1 MIIIENIR
9 QENLNQALKKLKKK
23 WEDSGTLLEWR
34 DRKYFEKPSSKK
46 RKQKEQAVRKQLKRA
61 KVNLEFKNT
70 KNIPK
75 KYIGI

>member
-23 WEDSGTLLEWR
+23 WEDSGTLLELR

-75 KYIGI
+75 KYIGL

>member
-23 WEDSGTLLEWR
+23 WEDSGTLLELR

>member
-9 QENLNQALKKLKKK
+9 QDNLNQALKKLKKK
-23 WEDSGTLLEWR
+23 WEDSGVLLELR